1 MTISRRN
8 FLKGSATVAT
18 LASLPHSL
26 SSGEE
31 SLAVDP
37 GPDGISFVRSANQ
50 IRIACRNGTAIV
62 FVLQGRR
69 LLGIGSV
76 SLHGKTLRNP
86 AEHIWPEI
94 ATPYGMEIVHFEL
107 GTVRKEDGAVV
118 ISTRPLYRLIHRM
131 EWTEHAMH
139 PLINTASWSKEPF
152 TPEGSRFE
160 WIVREANET
169 YDGVNY
175 AGFSYGFRYHSPDHP
190 IYQIEDKATWELG
203 GDIVG
208 NGFIMRGGNQPHI
221 RFKADTVLYS
231 GWYFPGIAN
240 PNVFQ
245 HKPLYTQMQGFTFQ
259 YDADHVLLTVHE
271 RPSHVRALYQR
282 ESNQPALLHFN
293 QLCFDLTTEITTPP
307 RKILVGARRKDGETA
322 LVNHYLRVRDLLQE
336 QHRKHYGLKYDKTR
350 PGAHV
355 ETWQI
360 VNMASFKPVFEQL
373 KKWGVNRTFVMPLWR
388 STETDINPRFKQDRR
403 RFGVFGNMCCPLELE
418 IPECYGGWDG
428 FREVMQ
434 QARALNLETFMW
446 YATHYSSMTP
456 LLQRF
461 PDLFC
466 RDVNG
471 QFNRNNY
478 GHVLMAVNQRSPKY
492 QEYLIEHLKKAKE
505 CGLNGVFH
513 DSHFNLATDT
523 INFLHIDYYK
533 EGSVP
538 PDQAGFRKPSDLK
551 GTDHIVSMHDT
562 ALELQRRLQNEVG
575 LLYYVESEGA
585 LGTSMTGPDYEFVR
599 GNEYIYSNMD
609 ADLDLAA
616 ARRLGDDPT
625 MSYFRALSARL
636 IYAIQINPDT
646 FPAPEAVSP
655 WWNPETMAPLVRA
668 FARVEEH
675 MDELWVLEDDRGV
688 MWKNPQAEVVFAY
701 KDFDH
706 TLTAKTEVLEAVS
719 GRTYQAEGKLPVQK
733 MGIYLL
739 KTA

>member
-8 FLKGSATVAT
+8 FLKGGATVAT
-18 LASLPHSL
+18 LASLPSNM
-26 SSGEE
+26 SIAEE
-31 SLAVDP
+31 TLAANP
-37 GPDGISFVRSANQ
+37 APDGIGFVRSARQ
-50 IRIACRNGTAIV
+50 IRINCGNGIAV
-62 FVLQGRR
+62 DFALEGKRV
-69 LLGIGSV
+69 LGIGAV
-76 SLHGKTLRNP
+76 SLRGKALRNT
-86 AEHIWPEI
+86 ANFIWPEI

-107 GTVRKEDGAVV
+107 DDVRKENGAILV
-118 ISTRPLYRLIHRM
+118 STRPFYRLIHRM

-152 TPEGSRFE
+152 SPEGSRFD
-160 WIVREANET
+160 WIVRAVNES

-175 AGFSYGFRYHSPDHP
+175 PGFSYGFHYRSPEHP
-190 IYQIEDKATWELG
+190 IYQIEDKATWELAG
-203 GDIVG
+203 NIVG
-208 NGFIMRGGNQPHI
+208 NGFIMRGGNQPHTV
-221 RFKADTVLYS
+221 FKDETVMYS

-240 PNVFQ
+240 PHVFQ

-259 YDADHVLLTVHE
+259 YDPEHVLVTVHE

-282 ESNQPALLHFN
+282 EANQPALLHFN
-293 QLCFDLTTEITTPP
+293 QFCFDLTTEVTTPS
-307 RKILVGARRKDGETA
+307 RKILVGTRPVSGTTA
-322 LVNHYLRVRDLLQE
+322 LVNHYLRVRDQLQE
-336 QHRKHYGLKYDKTR
+336 QHRKHYGLKHDKTR

-355 ETWQI
+355 ETWAI
-360 VNMASFKPVFEQL
+360 VNMASFMPVFEQL
-373 KKWGVNRTFVMPLWR
+373 KKWGINRTFVMPLWR
-388 STETDINPRFKQDRR
+388 STETDINPRFKQDRQ

-478 GHVLMAVNQRSPKY
+478 GHVLMAVNQRSPQY

-505 CGLNGVFH
+505 CGLGGVFH

-533 EGSVP
+533 EGRVP
-538 PDQAGFRKPSDLK
+538 PDQAGFRKPYDLRT
-551 GTDHIVSMHDT
+551 TDHIVSMHDT
-562 ALELQRRLQNEVG
+562 ALDLQRRLQNEVG
-575 LLYYVESEGA
+575 LFYYVESEGA
-585 LGTSMTGPDYEFVR
+585 LGTSMTGPDYEFIR

-646 FPAPEAVSP
+646 FPAPESISP
-655 WWNPETMAPLVRA
+655 WWNPETMPPLTRA
-668 FARVEEH
+668 FAQVEEY
-675 MDELWVLEDDRGV
+675 MDELTVLEEDRGLV
-688 MWKNPQAEVVFAY
+688 WKSPQAEVLFAY

-706 TLTAKTEVLEAVS
+706 PLATRTEVLEAV
-719 GRTYQAEGKLPVQK
+719 GGKKYQAEGKLPLRK
-733 MGIYLL
+733 MEIYLL
-739 KTA
+739 RTA